1 MSKYTTEVRYICETL
16 AGLSESTGYADVEQ
30 VIKNCLPKLFDFN
43 FPIFDESYRSVLE
56 TKILR
61 HYYTREIGLE
71 TVGLWK
77 LKLSTKL
84 NEIMPYYNKLYKSE
98 LIEFNPLYDVDL
110 TRERKIEGKGTKDTE
125 NGENRSGSNNTETTQ
140 NAENSQNNNSTV
152 METGGEKGTTNGTAN
167 GTQNQNSSGNGLNMY
182 SDTPQGSITDL
193 QAGKYLTNATVDGAT
208 NTFAGASSDTTTQ
221 TTENTNNRDTEN
233 NSTVESSGNVDGTTE
248 SDFNSKMDGFSNT
261 TLSNTEDYL
270 EHVIGSN
277 GGESFSKRLNDY
289 RSTFINIDM
298 MVINELEDLFFG
310 LW

>member
-16 AGLSESTGYADVEQ
+16 AGLNESVGYADVEQ
-30 VIKNCLPKLFDFN
+30 VIKNCLQKVFDFN

-140 NAENSQNNNSTV
+140 NTENSQNNNSTV
-152 METGGEKGTTNGTAN
+152 METSGEKGTTNGTAN

-182 SDTPQGSITDL
+182 SDTPQGSINDL
-193 QAGKYLTNATVDGAT
+193 QAGKYLTNATVDSAT

-270 EHVIGSN
+270 EHIIGSN

>member
-16 AGLSESTGYADVEQ
+16 AGLNESVGYADVEQ
-30 VIKNCLPKLFDFN
+30 VIKNCLPKVFDFN

-140 NAENSQNNNSTV
+140 NNDSTV
-152 METGGEKGTTNGTAN
+152 TETGDNKGTTNGTAN
-167 GTQNQNSSGNGLNMY
+167 GTQNQNTNGNGTNMY
-182 SDTPQGSITDL
+182 SDTPQGAITDL
-193 QAGKYLTNATVDGAT
+193 QAGRYLTNATIDSAT

-221 TTENTNNRDTEN
+221 TTENTNNSSVD
-233 NSTVESSGNVDGTTE
+233 SSGSVDGTTE

-270 EHVIGSN
+270 ERVIGSN
-277 GGESFSKRLNDY
+277 GGESFSKRINDY
-289 RSTFINIDM
+289 RTTFINIDM
-298 MVINELEDLFFG
+298 MVINDLEDLFFG

>member
-16 AGLSESTGYADVEQ
+16 AGLSESVGYADIEQ
-30 VIKNCLPKLFDFN
+30 VIKNCLPKVFDFN

-71 TVGLWK
+71 TAGLWK
-77 LKLSTKL
+77 LKLNTKL

-98 LIEFNPLYDVDL
+98 LIKFNPLYDVDL

-125 NGENRSGSNNTETTQ
+125 NSENRSGNNNTETTQ
-140 NAENSQNNNSTV
+140 NNDSTV
-152 METGGEKGTTNGTAN
+152 IETGSGNGTTTGTAN
-167 GTQNQNSSGNGLNMY
+167 GTQNQNTNGNGTNMY
-182 SDTPQGSITDL
+182 SDTPQGAITDL
-193 QAGKYLTNATVDGAT
+193 QAGKYLTNATIDSAT
-208 NTFAGASSDTTTQ
+208 STFTGASSDTTTQ
-221 TTENTNNRDTEN
+221 TTENTNN
-233 NSTVESSGNVDGTTE
+233 STVDSSGSVDSTTE
-248 SDFNSKMDGFSNT
+248 SDFNSKIDGFSNT

-270 EHVIGSN
+270 ERVIGSN

>member
-16 AGLSESTGYADVEQ
+16 AGLNESVGYADVEQ
-30 VIKNCLPKLFDFN
+30 VIKNCLPKVFDFN
-43 FPIFDESYRSVLE
+43 FPIFDESYRGVLE

-125 NGENRSGSNNTETTQ
+125 NGENRSGSNNTESTQ
-140 NAENSQNNNSTV
+140 NNDSTV
-152 METGGEKGTTNGTAN
+152 TETGDNKGTTNGTAN
-167 GTQNQNSSGNGLNMY
+167 GTQNQNTNGNGTNMY
-182 SDTPQGSITDL
+182 SDTPQGAITDL
-193 QAGKYLTNATVDGAT
+193 QAGRYLTNATIDSAT

-221 TTENTNNRDTEN
+221 TTENTNNSSVD
-233 NSTVESSGNVDGTTE
+233 SSGSVDGTTE

-270 EHVIGSN
+270 ERVIGSN
-277 GGESFSKRLNDY
+277 GGESFSKRINDY
-289 RSTFINIDM
+289 RTTFINIDM
-298 MVINELEDLFFG
+298 MVINDLEDLFFG

>member
-1 MSKYTTEVRYICETL
+1 MERGKVLMSKYTTEVRYICEHFS
-16 AGLSESTGYADVEQ
+16 GLSESVGYNDVEQ
-30 VIKNCLPKLFDFN
+30 VIKNCLPKVFDFN

-98 LIEFNPLYDVDL
+98 LIEFNPLYDVEL

-125 NGENRSGSNNTETTQ
+125 NSENRSGSNNTETTQ
-140 NAENSQNNNSTV
+140 NNDSTV
-152 METGGEKGTTNGTAN
+152 KETGGDKSTTNGTAN
-167 GTQNQNSSGNGLNMY
+167 GTQNQNTNGNGTNMY
-182 SDTPQGSITDL
+182 SDTPQGAITDL
-193 QAGKYLTNATVDGAT
+193 QAGRYLTNATIDSAT

-221 TTENTNNRDTEN
+221 TTENTNN
-233 NSTVESSGNVDGTTE
+233 STVDSSGSVDGTTE

-270 EHVIGSN
+270 ERVIGSN
-277 GGESFSKRLNDY
+277 GGENFSKRLNDY

>member
-16 AGLSESTGYADVEQ
+16 AGLNESVGYADVDQ
-30 VIKNCLPKLFDFN
+30 VIKNCLPKVFDFN

-140 NAENSQNNNSTV
+140 NNDSTV
-152 METGGEKGTTNGTAN
+152 TETGDNKGTTNGTAN
-167 GTQNQNSSGNGLNMY
+167 GTQNQNTNGNGTNMY
-182 SDTPQGSITDL
+182 SDTPQGAITDL
-193 QAGKYLTNATVDGAT
+193 QAGRYLTNATIDSAT

-221 TTENTNNRDTEN
+221 TTENTNNSSVD
-233 NSTVESSGNVDGTTE
+233 SSGSVDGTTE

-270 EHVIGSN
+270 ERVIGSN
-277 GGESFSKRLNDY
+277 GGESFSKRINDY
-289 RSTFINIDM
+289 RTTFINIDM
-298 MVINELEDLFFG
+298 MVINDLEDLFFG

>member
-16 AGLSESTGYADVEQ
+16 AGLNESVGYADVEQ
-30 VIKNCLPKLFDFN
+30 VIKNCLPKVFDFN

-98 LIEFNPLYDVDL
+98 LIEFNPLYDVEL

-125 NGENRSGSNNTETTQ
+125 NSENRSGSNNTETTQ
-140 NAENSQNNNSTV
+140 DNDSTV
-152 METGGEKGTTNGTAN
+152 NETGGDNGTTIGTAN
-167 GTQNQNSSGNGLNMY
+167 GTQNQNTNSNGTNMY
-182 SDTPQGSITDL
+182 SDTPQGAITDL
-193 QAGKYLTNATVDGAT
+193 QAGRYLTNATIDNVT

-221 TTENTNNRDTEN
+221 TTENTNN
-233 NSTVESSGNVDGTTE
+233 STVDSSGSVDGTTK

>member
-16 AGLSESTGYADVEQ
+16 AGLSESVGYADIEQ
-30 VIKNCLPKLFDFN
+30 VIKNCLPKVFDFN

-98 LIEFNPLYDVDL
+98 LIEFNPLYDVEL

-125 NGENRSGSNNTETTQ
+125 NSENRSGSNNTETTQ
-140 NAENSQNNNSTV
+140 NNDSTV
-152 METGGEKGTTNGTAN
+152 KETGGDKSTTNGTAN
-167 GTQNQNSSGNGLNMY
+167 GTQNQNTNGNGTNMY
-182 SDTPQGSITDL
+182 SDTPQGAITDL
-193 QAGKYLTNATVDGAT
+193 QAGRYLTNATIDSAT

-221 TTENTNNRDTEN
+221 TTENTNN
-233 NSTVESSGNVDGTTE
+233 STVDSSGSVDGTTE

-270 EHVIGSN
+270 ERVIGSN
-277 GGESFSKRLNDY
+277 GGENFSKRLNDY

>member
-16 AGLSESTGYADVEQ
+16 AGLNESVGYADVKQ
-30 VIKNCLPKLFDFN
+30 VIKNCLPKVFDFN

-56 TKILR
+56 TKILL

-77 LKLSTKL
+77 LKLSTRL

-140 NAENSQNNNSTV
+140 NTENSQNNNSTV

-208 NTFAGASSDTTTQ
+208 NTFAGASNDTTTQ

-233 NSTVESSGNVDGTTE
+233 NSSVESSGNVDGTTE

-298 MVINELEDLFFG
+298 MVIDELEDLFFG

>member
-16 AGLSESTGYADVEQ
+16 AGLSESVGYADIEQ
-30 VIKNCLPKLFDFN
+30 VIKNCLPKVFDFN

-140 NAENSQNNNSTV
+140 NNDSTV
-152 METGGEKGTTNGTAN
+152 TETGDNKGTTNGTAN
-167 GTQNQNSSGNGLNMY
+167 GTQNQNTNGNGTNMY
-182 SDTPQGSITDL
+182 SDTPQGAITDL
-193 QAGKYLTNATVDGAT
+193 QAGRYLTNATIDSAT

-221 TTENTNNRDTEN
+221 TTENTNN
-233 NSTVESSGNVDGTTE
+233 STIDSSGSVDGTTE
-248 SDFNSKMDGFSNT
+248 SDFNSKIDGFSNT

>member
-1 MSKYTTEVRYICETL
+1 MSKYTTELRYICETL
-16 AGLSESTGYADVEQ
+16 AGLSESVGYTDIEQ
-30 VIKNCLPKLFDFN
+30 VIKNCLPKVFDFN
-43 FPIFDESYRSVLE
+43 FPIFDENYRSVLE

-77 LKLSTKL
+77 LKLTTKL

-110 TRERKIEGKGTKDTE
+110 TRKRKIEGKGTKDTE

-140 NAENSQNNNSTV
+140 NTENSQNNESTIH
-152 METGGEKGTTNGTAN
+152 ETGDDKGTTNGTAN
-167 GTQNQNSSGNGLNMY
+167 GIQNQNTNGNGTNMY
-182 SDTPQGSITDL
+182 SDTPQGAITDL
-193 QAGKYLTNATVDGAT
+193 QAGRYLTNATIDSAT
-208 NTFAGASSDTTTQ
+208 NTFAGTSSDTTTQ

-233 NSTVESSGNVDGTTE
+233 NSTVNSSGTVDGTSE
-248 SDFNSKMDGFSNT
+248 SDFSSKMDGFSNT

-298 MVINELEDLFFG
+298 MVINELESLFFG

>member
-1 MSKYTTEVRYICETL
+1 MSKYTTELRYICETL
-16 AGLSESTGYADVEQ
+16 AGLSESVGYADIEE
-30 VIKNCLPKLFDFN
+30 VIKNCLPKVFDFN

-84 NEIMPYYNKLYKSE
+84 NEIMLYYNKLYKSE
-98 LIEFNPLYDVDL
+98 LIEFNPFYDVEL

-125 NGENRSGSNNTETTQ
+125 NSENRSGSNNTETTQ
-140 NAENSQNNNSTV
+140 NNDSTV
-152 METGGEKGTTNGTAN
+152 KETGGDKSTTNGTAN
-167 GTQNQNSSGNGLNMY
+167 GTQNQNTNGNGTNMY
-182 SDTPQGSITDL
+182 SDTPQGAITDL
-193 QAGKYLTNATVDGAT
+193 QAGRYLTNATIDSAT
-208 NTFAGASSDTTTQ
+208 NTFAGSSSDTTTQ
-221 TTENTNNRDTEN
+221 TTENTNN
-233 NSTVESSGNVDGTTE
+233 STVDSSGSVDGTTE
-248 SDFNSKMDGFSNT
+248 SDFNSKMNGFSNT

-270 EHVIGSN
+270 ERVIGSN
-277 GGESFSKRLNDY
+277 GGENFSKRLNDY

>member
-1 MSKYTTEVRYICETL
+1 MSKYTTELRYICETL
-16 AGLSESTGYADVEQ
+16 AGLSESVGYADIEE
-30 VIKNCLPKLFDFN
+30 VIKNCLPKVFDFN

-61 HYYTREIGLE
+61 HYYIREIGLE

-98 LIEFNPLYDVDL
+98 LIEFNPLYDVEL

-125 NGENRSGSNNTETTQ
+125 NSENRSGSNNTETTQ
-140 NAENSQNNNSTV
+140 NNDSTV
-152 METGGEKGTTNGTAN
+152 KETGGDKSTTNGTAN
-167 GTQNQNSSGNGLNMY
+167 GTQNQNTNGNGTNMY
-182 SDTPQGSITDL
+182 SDTPQGAITDL
-193 QAGKYLTNATVDGAT
+193 QAGRYLTNATIDSAT

-221 TTENTNNRDTEN
+221 TTENTNN
-233 NSTVESSGNVDGTTE
+233 STVDSSGSVDGTTE

-270 EHVIGSN
+270 ERVIGSN
-277 GGESFSKRLNDY
+277 GGENFSKRLNDY

>member
-16 AGLSESTGYADVEQ
+16 AGLNESVGYADVEQ
-30 VIKNCLPKLFDFN
+30 VIKNCLPKVFDFN

-140 NAENSQNNNSTV
+140 NNDSTV
-152 METGGEKGTTNGTAN
+152 TETGDNKGATNGTAN
-167 GTQNQNSSGNGLNMY
+167 GTQNQNTNGNGTNMY
-182 SDTPQGSITDL
+182 SDTPQGAITDL
-193 QAGKYLTNATVDGAT
+193 QAGRYLTNATIDSAT
-208 NTFAGASSDTTTQ
+208 NTFAGTSSDTTTQ
-221 TTENTNNRDTEN
+221 TTENTNNSSVD
-233 NSTVESSGNVDGTTE
+233 SSGSVDGTTE

-270 EHVIGSN
+270 ERVIGSN
-277 GGESFSKRLNDY
+277 GGESFSKRINDY
-289 RSTFINIDM
+289 RTSFINIDM
-298 MVINELEDLFFG
+298 MVINDLEDLFFG

>member
-1 MSKYTTEVRYICETL
+1 MSKYTTEVRYICEHFS
-16 AGLSESTGYADVEQ
+16 GLTESVGYNDVKQ
-30 VIKNCLPKLFDFN
+30 VIKNCLPKVFDFN

-140 NAENSQNNNSTV
+140 NNDSTV
-152 METGGEKGTTNGTAN
+152 EETGGDKGTTTGTAN
-167 GTQNQNSSGNGLNMY
+167 GTQNQNTNGNGTNMY
-182 SDTPQGSITDL
+182 SDTPQGAITDL
-193 QAGKYLTNATVDGAT
+193 QAGRYLTNATIDSAT

-221 TTENTNNRDTEN
+221 TTENTK
-233 NSTVESSGNVDGTTE
+233 NSTVDTSGSVDGTTE
-248 SDFNSKMDGFSNT
+248 SDFNSKTDGFSNT

-277 GGESFSKRLNDY
+277 GGENFSKRLNDY

-298 MVINELEDLFFG
+298 MIINELENLFFG

>member
-16 AGLSESTGYADVEQ
+16 AGLSESVGYADIEQ
-30 VIKNCLPKLFDFN
+30 VIKNCLPKVFDFN

-71 TVGLWK
+71 TAGLWK

-98 LIEFNPLYDVDL
+98 LIKFNPLYDVDL

-125 NGENRSGSNNTETTQ
+125 NGENRSGNNNTETTQ
-140 NAENSQNNNSTV
+140 NNDSTV
-152 METGGEKGTTNGTAN
+152 NETGGDNGTTTGTAN
-167 GTQNQNSSGNGLNMY
+167 GTQNQNTNGNGTNMY
-182 SDTPQGSITDL
+182 SDTPQGAITDL
-193 QAGKYLTNATVDGAT
+193 QAGRYLTNATIDSAT
-208 NTFAGASSDTTTQ
+208 NTFTGASSDTTTQ
-221 TTENTNNRDTEN
+221 TTEKTN
-233 NSTVESSGNVDGTTE
+233 NSTVDSSGSVDGKTE
-248 SDFNSKMDGFSNT
+248 SDFNSKIDGFSNT

>member
-16 AGLSESTGYADVEQ
+16 AGLSESVGYADIEQ
-30 VIKNCLPKLFDFN
+30 TIKNCLPKVFDFN

-110 TRERKIEGKGTKDTE
+110 TRERKIEGKGTKGTE

-140 NAENSQNNNSTV
+140 NNDSTV
-152 METGGEKGTTNGTAN
+152 KETGGDKGTTNGTAN
-167 GTQNQNSSGNGLNMY
+167 GTQNQNTNGNGTNMY
-182 SDTPQGSITDL
+182 SDTPQGAITDL
-193 QAGKYLTNATVDGAT
+193 QAGRYLTNATIDSAT

-221 TTENTNNRDTEN
+221 TTENTNN
-233 NSTVESSGNVDGTTE
+233 STVDSSGSVDGTTE
-248 SDFNSKMDGFSNT
+248 SDFNSKMSGFSNT

>member
-16 AGLSESTGYADVEQ
+16 AGLSESVGYADIEQ
-30 VIKNCLPKLFDFN
+30 VIKNCLPKVFDFN

-98 LIEFNPLYDVDL
+98 LIEFNPLYDVEL
-110 TRERKIEGKGTKDTE
+110 IRERKIEGKGTKDTE
-125 NGENRSGSNNTETTQ
+125 NSENRSGSNNTETTQ
-140 NAENSQNNNSTV
+140 NNDSTV
-152 METGGEKGTTNGTAN
+152 EETGGDISTTNGTAN
-167 GTQNQNSSGNGLNMY
+167 GTQNQNTNGNGTNMY
-182 SDTPQGSITDL
+182 SDTPQGAITDL
-193 QAGKYLTNATVDGAT
+193 QAGRYLTNATIDSAT

-221 TTENTNNRDTEN
+221 TTENTNN
-233 NSTVESSGNVDGTTE
+233 STVDSSGSVGGTTE

-270 EHVIGSN
+270 ERVIGSN
-277 GGESFSKRLNDY
+277 GGESFSKRINDY
-289 RSTFINIDM
+289 RTTFINIDM
-298 MVINELEDLFFG
+298 MVINDLEDLFFG

>member
-16 AGLSESTGYADVEQ
+16 AGLTESVGYADVDQ
-30 VIKNCLPKLFDFN
+30 VIKNCLPKVFDFN

-125 NGENRSGSNNTETTQ
+125 NGENRSGNNNTETTQ
-140 NAENSQNNNSTV
+140 NNDSTV
-152 METGGEKGTTNGTAN
+152 EETGGDKGTTNGTAN
-167 GTQNQNSSGNGLNMY
+167 GTQNQNANGNGTNMY
-182 SDTPQGSITDL
+182 SDTPQGAITDL
-193 QAGKYLTNATVDGAT
+193 QAGRYLTNATIDSAT

-221 TTENTNNRDTEN
+221 TTENTNN
-233 NSTVESSGNVDGTTE
+233 STIDSSGSVDGTTE
-248 SDFNSKMDGFSNT
+248 SDFNSKMEGFSNT

-270 EHVIGSN
+270 EHIIGSN

>member
-1 MSKYTTEVRYICETL
+1 MSKYTTEIRYICEHFS
-16 AGLSESTGYADVEQ
+16 GLTESVGYNDVEQ
-30 VIKNCLPKLFDFN
+30 VIKNCLPKVFDFN

-140 NAENSQNNNSTV
+140 NNDSTV
-152 METGGEKGTTNGTAN
+152 EETGGDNGTTTGTAN
-167 GTQNQNSSGNGLNMY
+167 GTQNQNTNGNGTNMY
-182 SDTPQGSITDL
+182 SDTPQGAITDL
-193 QAGKYLTNATVDGAT
+193 QAGRYLTNATIDSAT

-221 TTENTNNRDTEN
+221 TTENTK
-233 NSTVESSGNVDGTTE
+233 NSTVDTSGSVDGTTE
-248 SDFNSKMDGFSNT
+248 SDFNSKTDGFSNT

-277 GGESFSKRLNDY
+277 GGENFSKRLNDY

-298 MVINELEDLFFG
+298 MIINELEDLFFG

>member
-16 AGLSESTGYADVEQ
+16 AGLNESVGYADVEQ
-30 VIKNCLPKLFDFN
+30 VIKNCLPKVFDFN

-140 NAENSQNNNSTV
+140 NNDSTV
-152 METGGEKGTTNGTAN
+152 TETGDNKGTTNGTAN
-167 GTQNQNSSGNGLNMY
+167 GTQNQNTNGNGTNMY
-182 SDTPQGSITDL
+182 SDTPQGAITDL
-193 QAGKYLTNATVDGAT
+193 QAGRYLTNATIDSAT
-208 NTFAGASSDTTTQ
+208 TTFAGASSDTTTQ
-221 TTENTNNRDTEN
+221 TTENTNNSSVD
-233 NSTVESSGNVDGTTE
+233 SSGSVDGTTE

-270 EHVIGSN
+270 ERVIGSN
-277 GGESFSKRLNDY
+277 GGESFSKRINDY
-289 RSTFINIDM
+289 RTTFINIDM
-298 MVINELEDLFFG
+298 MVINDLEDLFFG

>member
-16 AGLSESTGYADVEQ
+16 AGLNESVGYADVEQ
-30 VIKNCLPKLFDFN
+30 VIKNCLPKVFDFN

-98 LIEFNPLYDVDL
+98 LIEFNPLYDVEL

-125 NGENRSGSNNTETTQ
+125 NSENRSGSNNTETTQ
-140 NAENSQNNNSTV
+140 DNDSTV
-152 METGGEKGTTNGTAN
+152 NETGGDNGTTTGTAN
-167 GTQNQNSSGNGLNMY
+167 GTQNQNTNGNGTNMY
-182 SDTPQGSITDL
+182 SDTPQGAITDL
-193 QAGKYLTNATVDGAT
+193 QAGRYLTNATIDNVT

-221 TTENTNNRDTEN
+221 TTENTNN
-233 NSTVESSGNVDGTTE
+233 STVDSSGSVDGTTK

-298 MVINELEDLFFG
+298 MVINEMEDLFFG

>member
-16 AGLSESTGYADVEQ
+16 AGLSESVGYADVEQ
-30 VIKNCLPKLFDFN
+30 VIKNCLPKVFDFN

-61 HYYTREIGLE
+61 HYYTREIGLD

-140 NAENSQNNNSTV
+140 NTENSQNNNSTV
-152 METGGEKGTTNGTAN
+152 TETGGEKGTTNGIAN

-193 QAGKYLTNATVDGAT
+193 QAGKYLTSATVDGAT

-233 NSTVESSGNVDGTTE
+233 NSDIESNGSVDGTTE

-270 EHVIGSN
+270 EHVIGSY

>member
-1 MSKYTTEVRYICETL
+1 MSKYTTELRYICETL
-16 AGLSESTGYADVEQ
+16 AGLSESVGYAAIEEA
-30 VIKNCLPKLFDFN
+30 IKNCLPKVFDFN

-98 LIEFNPLYDVDL
+98 LIEFNPLYDVEL

-125 NGENRSGSNNTETTQ
+125 NSENRSGSNNTETTQ
-140 NAENSQNNNSTV
+140 NNDSTV
-152 METGGEKGTTNGTAN
+152 KETGGDKSTTNGTAN
-167 GTQNQNSSGNGLNMY
+167 GTQNQNTNGNGTNMY
-182 SDTPQGSITDL
+182 SDTPQGAITDL
-193 QAGKYLTNATVDGAT
+193 QAGRYLTNATIDSAT

-221 TTENTNNRDTEN
+221 TTENTNN
-233 NSTVESSGNVDGTTE
+233 STVDSSGSVDGTTE

-270 EHVIGSN
+270 ERVIGSN
-277 GGESFSKRLNDY
+277 GGENFSKRLNDY